1 MAELQMLL
9 EEEIP
14 SGKRALLESYQNLTR
29 VADYCENNYI
39 QVRGGGAALR
49 GGVRGAGA
57 GAASGA
63 PPPLPRICLFFQLS
77 LPNGR
82 FPPHI
87 GSGGEGRGVIMSVRL
102 GGGCVF
108 FFYYFFFLP
117 PPSVCIHYESHPG
130 DLPEPGAGRGGG
142 ELLRAAGPEPAPRGL
157 PSRGGGCWPLARR
170 PRAIRSAA
178 AEPGG
183 DRAPPSSEG
192 IGGGGGA
199 FGPWVAVPACRSAG
213 LVAETG
219 GVRQREA
226 PVCRHSRAGVM
237 WCFKMAIRASGR
249 LRDPTS
255 CSNHRGPLPAAAG
268 GSGAAARLQRP
279 AWALFLYGPCFLLLT
294 SDSVKLLPARFTVIF
309 LFFNFFGQDLQHAT
323 LNLSLCI

>member
-57 GAASGA
+57 VSRQPPRGHRAA
-63 PPPLPRICLFFQLS
+63 PPDLPFLS
-77 LPNGR
+77 TFAAERPAS
-82 FPPHI
+82 PHP

-102 GGGCVF
+102 GEGCVF
-108 FFYYFFFLP
+108 YLFIYFFLP
-117 PPSVCIHYESHPG
+117 PPLCVFIMSHIPETSPG
-130 DLPEPGAGRGGG
+130 RARGLGGAGGDP
-142 ELLRAAGPEPAPRGL
+142 LRAAGPEPAPRGL
-157 PSRGGGCWPLARR
+157 PSRGGGWRPLARR

-183 DRAPPSSEG
+183 GRAPPSSAG
-192 IGGGGGA
+192 IGGGGAA
-199 FGPWVAVPACRSAG
+199 FGPRVAVPACRSAG
-213 LVAETG
+213 PAAETG
-219 GVRQREA
+219 GVREREA

-249 LRDPTS
+249 LHDPTS
-255 CSNHRGPLPAAAG
+255 CSNHRGPL
-268 GSGAAARLQRP
+268 
-279 AWALFLYGPCFLLLT
+279 LLL
-294 SDSVKLLPARFTVIF
+294 LL
-309 LFFNFFGQDLQHAT
+309 
-323 LNLSLCI
+323 